1 MIYSRFSNIFTTFSI
16 LLLLSCCDNRDS
28 SISTK
33 IDHIK
38 TIGDTNAI
46 LALEMLDSLDTNI
59 RTQSEDVIKKYDM
72 ARLRVQDKAYIAAT
86 SDIVAK
92 QLVTYFEKMEQPWRN
107 RRHIS
112 MREVFIETCKTHHVR
127 SSIFSKH

>member
-28 SISTK
+28 SMSTK

-59 RTQSEDVIKKYDM
+59 RTQSEDVIKNMIWLVCVYKT
-72 ARLRVQDKAYIAAT
+72 RRILQQLQT
-86 SDIVAK
+86 S
-92 QLVTYFEKMEQPWRN
+92 
-107 RRHIS
+107 
-112 MREVFIETCKTHHVR
+112 
-127 SSIFSKH
+127 